1 MNEGQLQEL
10 ITQVQ
15 NLKLEVAQQKEGSL
29 KWEQV
34 TKSLRKSI
42 DRLLLVIPSLPGLA
56 KDSHPDYEEVLYET
70 LSEVPKYISDFQPQ
84 QDSIIKSF
92 VAWINYKLRLKYRIT
107 ELYSQGKQVRVTS
120 LDQLLTDQRY
130 KSLLNTNFAYLDSPE
145 AETSIAQRVWEYIDQ
160 DPEGKL
166 RKCTP
171 QRYPDCNAQAVAKI
185 LYSSESYKA
194 NGQANLKV
202 LAQHFNIPYQTFY
215 SYWKKHCQPLLSEIA
230 KEIGNSKED
239 SYE

>member
-1 MNEGQLQEL
+1 MNEGQLLEL

-15 NLKLEVAQQKEGSL
+15 NLKLEVAQQKPGSL
-29 KWEQV
+29 EWEQAMNR
-34 TKSLRKSI
+34 LRKSI
-42 DRLLLVIPSLPGLA
+42 DRLLLEIPKLPGLVRR
-56 KDSHPDYEEVLYET
+56 DHQDYEEVLDDT
-70 LSEVPKYISDFQPQ
+70 LIEVSKRISEFQPQ

-107 ELYSQGKQVRVTS
+107 ELYSQGKQARVIS
-120 LDQLLTDQRY
+120 LDQLLTAQGDQT
-130 KSLLNTNFAYLDSPE
+130 LLNTDGAYLDSPE
-145 AETSIAQRVWEYIDQ
+145 LEASIAQRVWEYINQ

-166 RKCTP
+166 RNCTL

-185 LYSSESYKA
+185 LYSSDSYKA
-194 NGQANLKV
+194 NGQANLKA
-202 LAQHFNIPYQTFY
+202 LAQHFKIPYKTFY

-230 KEIGNSKED
+230 KKLGNSTED